1 MVSNSLRIPNSELL
15 PSFLLAATFVV
26 AFVILDRI
34 SFIHS
39 LRALNI
45 TPWNPQPALAI
56 ALIALRGYRWIA
68 PVFVAVL
75 AAEIL
80 VRGLPVSLGYA
91 ILLSAILTCGYVAI
105 AWLLR
110 SPLAVTLDLR
120 RRKDLLNLAAG
131 VVAGAG
137 VTGLVF
143 VGALCLGGVIPWSYY
158 VDAVF
163 RFWLGDTIGVLVTL
177 PLLLLIADFNR
188 RRELA
193 ALLRS
198 REVLL
203 QLGVVTALLIVV
215 FAMEEGEQVKYFYL
229 LFLPLIWIAARHGL
243 AAAIGAVALIQVG
256 VIVSVIVT
264 DDGTLTV
271 IETQI
276 LLLALTLAAFLLG
289 VTVDEWRFASERLA
303 RVRQLTVA
311 SEMATALAHE
321 LTQPLTAMSTYADAI
336 RLLVGERG
344 GEAAPLIEAA
354 ERIQRTAARSADI
367 VARLRALGSTC
378 PGRLERISLEEPLQA
393 GIAAV
398 AERTQRLGAVI
409 HVSRP
414 DGLPAVLI
422 DRDRIAFVFQN
433 LLANSLDAI
442 ERCAGAER
450 SIAIALRLEG
460 ATQIAVT
467 VRDSGAGVRPEMT
480 EKIFEPFY
488 SGKVKGMGL
497 GLALSR
503 SIVESHGGRLWPEPA
518 GHGLFQVRL
527 PL

>member
-1 MVSNSLRIPNSELL
+1 M
-15 PSFLLAATFVV
+15 
-26 AFVILDRI
+26 
-34 SFIHS
+34 
-39 LRALNI
+39 
-45 TPWNPQPALAI
+45 
-56 ALIALRGYRWIA
+56 
-68 PVFVAVL
+68 
-75 AAEIL
+75 
-80 VRGLPVSLGYA
+80 
-91 ILLSAILTCGYVAI
+91 
-105 AWLLR
+105 
-110 SPLAVTLDLR
+110 
-120 RRKDLLNLAAG
+120 
-131 VVAGAG
+131 
-137 VTGLVF
+137 
-143 VGALCLGGVIPWSYY
+143 
-158 VDAVF
+158 
-163 RFWLGDTIGVLVTL
+163 
-177 PLLLLIADFNR
+177 
-188 RRELA
+188 
-193 ALLRS
+193 
-198 REVLL
+198 
-203 QLGVVTALLIVV
+203 
-215 FAMEEGEQVKYFYL
+215 
-229 LFLPLIWIAARHGL
+229 
-243 AAAIGAVALIQVG
+243 
-256 VIVSVIVT
+256 
-264 DDGTLTV
+264 
-271 IETQI
+271 
-276 LLLALTLAAFLLG
+276 
-289 VTVDEWRFASERLA
+289 TVDEWRFASERLA

-321 LTQPLTAMSTYADAI
+321 LNQPLTAMSTYADAI
-336 RLLVGERG
+336 RLLVGERR

-378 PGRLERISLEEPLQA
+378 PGRLERISLQEPLQA

-414 DGLPAVLI
+414 DRLPPVLI

-518 GHGLFQVRL
+518 GHGIFQVRL